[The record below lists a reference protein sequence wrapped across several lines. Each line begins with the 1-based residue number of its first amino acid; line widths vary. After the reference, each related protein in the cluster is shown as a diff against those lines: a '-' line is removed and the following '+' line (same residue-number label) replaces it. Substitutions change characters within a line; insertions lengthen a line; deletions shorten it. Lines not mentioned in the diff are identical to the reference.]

1 MLLPDH
7 PSLLNAAVDPE
18 IPRRSEALLLE
29 AETVQEEV
37 VQEEV
42 TVDPLDRLNT
52 NN

>member
-1 MLLPDH
+1 MLLPDQQ
-7 PSLLNAAVDPE
+7 SLLNVAVDPE
-18 IPRRSEALLLE
+18 ILRRSEALLPE
-29 AETVQEEV
+29 TETVLEEV

>member
-1 MLLPDH
+1 MLLPDQ

-29 AETVQEEV
+29 AEKVLEEV

-42 TVDPLDRLNT
+42 TVDPLDRHNT

>member
-1 MLLPDH
+1 MLLPDQ
-7 PSLLNAAVDPE
+7 PSLLNAVMDPE
-18 IPRRSEALLLE
+18 TPRRSEALLLE
-29 AETVQEEV
+29 AEIVLEEV